1 MTTTPAVARTGAPLT
16 EAERT
21 NLRRAKWGGLVGTA
35 LEQYDF
41 VIYGTA
47 SALVFNTVFFPQVS
61 PAVGYLGSFGAY
73 AVGFFARPLGGLFF
87 SRFGDRLG
95 RKCVLVA
102 TLYLM
107 GTATLLI
114 GALPTYDQAGIL
126 APALLVLLRCL
137 QGFGAGAEMAGGSVL
152 LTETAPLGKRG
163 RIGSLVWVGASA
175 GTALGAVVWL
185 VVQALFPAEALL
197 TWGWRVVFFS
207 SLLVTIAAYVM
218 RRKLHDSAVFTETR
232 EQREAVSTAAE
243 KPLSPIAD
251 VWRNGRRN
259 VWRVFLLVAGVSV
272 NSYTYQVFMGSYLV
286 SQVGVDK
293 WVFTRALL
301 IGAVCGMGGAYF
313 FGWLAD
319 KLGRRPAYSSCAT
332 VMILLPVPAF
342 LMLDTGDPWLITL
355 VIVLGFVFA
364 AEGSVGAQ
372 TAFLAELFGSRYR
385 YAGVTLGRELASVV
399 GGAGPLVFSALLTW
413 AAGSW
418 VPVAAG
424 MMLVMAISLVTTLRA
439 PETRDRDLYT
449 AADAA

>member
-1 MTTTPAVARTGAPLT
+1 MTTTPVRASLT

-95 RKCVLVA
+95 RKWVLVA

-107 GTATLLI
+107 GIATFLI
-114 GALPTYDQAGIL
+114 GALPTYDAVGLL
-126 APALLVLLRCL
+126 APVLLVLLRCL

-152 LTETAPLGKRG
+152 LTETAPIGKRG
-163 RIGSLVWVGASA
+163 RTGSLVWVGASA

-185 VVQALFPAEALL
+185 VVQALFPADALL

-207 SLLVTIAAYVM
+207 SLFVTIAAYVM

-232 EQREAVSTAAE
+232 EQREEVAVE
-243 KPLSPIAD
+243 DKLSPIAD
-251 VWRNGRRN
+251 VWRNGRSN

-301 IGAVCGMGGAYF
+301 IGAICGMAGAYF

-319 KLGRRPAYSSCAT
+319 RLGRRPAYGSCAL

-342 LMLDTGDPWLITL
+342 LMLDTGDPVLITL

-418 VPVAAG
+418 VPVALV
-424 MMLVMAISLVTTLRA
+424 MMLVMVVSLITTLRA

-449 AADAA
+449 TADAA

>member
-1 MTTTPAVARTGAPLT
+1 MTATPVHAPLT
-16 EAERT
+16 DAERI

-47 SALVFNTVFFPQVS
+47 SALVFNAVFFPQVS

-87 SRFGDRLG
+87 ARFGDRLG
-95 RKCVLVA
+95 RKWVLVS

-107 GTATLLI
+107 GIATFLI
-114 GALPTYDQAGIL
+114 GALPTFGQVGIL
-126 APALLVLLRCL
+126 APVLLVLLRCL

-152 LTETAPLGKRG
+152 LTETAPIGRRG
-163 RIGSLVWVGASA
+163 RTGSLVWVGASA

-207 SLLVTIAAYVM
+207 SILVTIAAYVM
-218 RRKLHDSAVFTETR
+218 RRKLHESAVFTETR
-232 EQREAVSTAAE
+232 EQREEVAVDE
-243 KPLSPIAD
+243 RLSPVAD

-259 VWRVFLLVAGVSV
+259 VARVFLLVAGVSV

-293 WVFTRALL
+293 WVFTQALL
-301 IGAVCGMGGAYF
+301 IGAICGMGGAYF

-319 KLGRRPAYSSCAT
+319 RLGRRPACGSCAV

-372 TAFLAELFGSRYR
+372 TAFLSELFGSRYR

-418 VPVAAG
+418 VPVAVV
-424 MMLVMAISLVTTLRA
+424 MMLVMVISLVTTLRA

-449 AADAA
+449 TADAA